1 MSEIRIPVSPGELID
16 KVTILEIKLAR
27 IDDSSKRANVALEL
41 ELLRAIETDA
51 NFGGEVAEL
60 RAELK
65 QVNEA
70 LWDAEDE
77 IRDCEARG
85 EFGEAFVDIAR
96 AIYKHNDRRSALKA
110 RINRLLGSTLQEE
123 KSYVS

>member
-60 RAELK
+60 RTELK

-77 IRDCEARG
+77 IRDCETRG

-96 AIYKHNDRRSALKA
+96 AIYKQNDRRSALKA
-110 RINRLLGSTLQEE
+110 RINRLLGSTLLEE